1 MPLRSPGSGSAATD
15 SGQSLAVKTPLG
27 SNSSASQLP
36 KQRQGVVPGQVLLT
50 LDANTSVT
58 GGALTGNRMAARAPQ
73 TNNAALNK
81 ALHAAGATSLLPALP
96 SLPQASASSP
106 ATSQLRSSVSGVP
119 RAYVVH
125 MKDQDSAAV
134 ARTLEGTSGVAFAE
148 PNRYVNTMNTGAQ
161 PLSSSA
167 VRAAAVAAA
176 AAAKTPSA
184 STGAIPTN
192 YDLAYSAQSLLNA
205 GGVNAVGAFP
215 TLKRKFGQMPGAG
228 EIITNVSLG
237 DLIDESMA
245 NDSDHYAQG
254 AGATTVLRNGQ
265 RYLDL
270 PSMPLIPT
278 YVADENGSLS
288 GTATVENEDASL
300 GEVMLDFGV
309 MAPLPH
315 DRQRPGRTG
324 SGYTD
329 LLGIAPGAK
338 YRLVV
343 PQRPTTDQIAGALL
357 AAANQSPRPNVIT
370 ASLGVGTDAVGFPG
384 RYFEDDPVIHN
395 VVEYIVHQ
403 YGIVVSI
410 SSNDGTR
417 MYTRAA
423 VGPDGGSTPTDTARD
438 AAEATSIDDDAMST
452 TPTKVLDSGAIA
464 AGGTTLD
471 DTLAAPAG
479 RSTNGTVAETRI
491 SGFGVFS
498 SGFGSRVDL
507 SAPSD
512 NIIAFEHPVATLG
525 TPAGGPSDVNVVLSG
540 GTSASAP
547 EIAAA
552 AAVVLQASRLA
563 GHHLTPAQV
572 RTLLE
577 STARP
582 VSSPAQIDRPLH
594 VGPQIDVT
602 AATEK
607 ALGSKSGSSAGP
619 AIVRLA
625 VAHRVTFG
633 ALGGRFTEGTY
644 QNRIDLGDMASGRNG
659 EGLVGPVTFAGDVTG
674 VPSGAGAQYTL
685 TVGSTVWR
693 SNHPAIRVTP
703 KQLLAAA
710 HLPVVSTRDRT
721 IQLDYRVLLHGRV
734 RAGVHR
740 TLTIGPSDGRY
751 LEATAPGAPA
761 VVSAGQAVT
770 VHYDLTGVTKLSNP
784 QLVLSTVGH
793 WNPLLA
799 PTFTAAWHQDLKA
812 TTGTVTIP
820 ASAFDGGGG
829 IYGIG
834 ISQITNNPSLPSL
847 NTYGEF
853 APIRIKG
860 SSAADRPAAPL
871 LTGASGPAGH
881 NSEVNR
887 AKPAFSL
894 GYDVRGVPGA
904 ASAQVELS
912 APAPALSG
920 FNTFTNANGTKL
932 DDDGVDTPS
941 AAHHKLPATSGT
953 VRLDALKLGLKTSE
967 FYNVRVLALDSRG
980 RVLGQASPTSMLQVD
995 DGLAPDDSTVTSFAI
1010 AGADSLAALRMPAG
1024 GSVVRH
1030 YDPTTG
1036 TYGTLLTS
1044 DAPNSV
1050 YGVLGVIPATHNAL
1064 LVHQEDAFD
1073 GGGVSLE
1080 TWNTA
1085 TDTLVGDVTVPTGY
1099 TFVTGKVDP
1108 ARNRA
1113 AVLLRGSTEG
1123 ASALLPID
1131 LSTGTGASLI
1141 PLPDA
1146 AGLFPWQLI
1155 DIDSTTGDVSLMS
1168 TRTAGGC
1175 TGNADVPRVDLGTG
1189 TVTSAGSASRCTQ
1202 ELASDSAGTLYGLTA
1217 RSANRAF
1224 APTSI
1229 LTTVV
1234 GDDQTS
1240 RQIPI
1245 RTGAANSLAIDST
1258 NQLAVAG
1265 FDLPA
1270 GIPNGHQQGWIA
1282 DNNAT
1287 SQMQVTDLTTGQPV
1301 RTLSGFS
1308 QAAAASSD
1316 LLQYMPRQLQL
1327 DPATRTGWIFGAYD
1341 AQIQQFSY

>member
-1 MPLRSPGSGSAATD
+1 M
-15 SGQSLAVKTPLG
+15 
-27 SNSSASQLP
+27 
-36 KQRQGVVPGQVLLT
+36 
-50 LDANTSVT
+50 DANTSVT

-106 ATSQLRSSVSGVP
+106 TTSQLRSGVSGMP

-125 MKDQDSAAV
+125 MKDHDSAAV

-167 VRAAAVAAA
+167 VRAASAAAA

-184 STGAIPTN
+184 STDAIPTN

-205 GGVNAVGAFP
+205 GGVNAVGAFS
-215 TLKRKFGQMPGAG
+215 TLKRKFGQEPGAG
-228 EIITNVSLG
+228 EIITNVSIG
-237 DLIDESMA
+237 DLIDKSMV
-245 NDSDHYAQG
+245 NDSDPYALG
-254 AGATTVLRNGQ
+254 TGATTVLQDGQ

-278 YVADENGSLS
+278 YVADESGGLS
-288 GTATVENEDASL
+288 GTATVEHEDPSL

-315 DRQRPGRTG
+315 DQQRPDRTG
-324 SGYTD
+324 TGYTD
-329 LLGIAPGAK
+329 MLGIAPGAK

-343 PQRPTTDQIAGALL
+343 PRQPTTDQIAGALL

-370 ASLGVGTDAVGFPG
+370 ASLGEGTDVVGFPG

-395 VVEYIVHQ
+395 VVNYIVHQ

-417 MYTRAA
+417 MYTSAA

-438 AAEATSIDDDAMST
+438 AAEATSIDDDALST

-479 RSTNGTVAETRI
+479 QSTNGTVAETRI
-491 SGFGVFS
+491 SGFGAFS
-498 SGFGSRVDL
+498 SGFGTRVDL

-512 NIIAFEHPVATLG
+512 NIISFEHPTATLF
-525 TPAGGPSDVNVVLSG
+525 TSAGGPSDVKVVLNG

-547 EIAAA
+547 QIAAA

-582 VSSPAQIDRPLH
+582 VSSPAQIDQTLH
-594 VGPQIDVT
+594 VGPQIDIT
-602 AATEK
+602 AATET
-607 ALGSKSGSSAGP
+607 ALGRKSGSSAGP

-625 VAHRVTFG
+625 VAHRVTFA

-644 QNRIDLGDMASGRNG
+644 QNRIDLSDMASGGNG

-674 VPSGAGAQYTL
+674 APSGAGAQYTL

-693 SNHPAIRVTP
+693 SSNPAIRVMP
-703 KQLLAAA
+703 EQLLTAA
-710 HLPVVSTRDRT
+710 HLPVVSTQVRT

-740 TLTIGPSDGRY
+740 TLTIEPSDGRY
-751 LEATAPGAPA
+751 VEATAPRAPA

-799 PTFTAAWHQDLKA
+799 PIFDAAWHQDLKA

-834 ISQITNNPSLPSL
+834 ISQITEDPSLPFR

-853 APIRIKG
+853 APIRIQG

-871 LTGASGPAGH
+871 ITGASGPAGH
-881 NSEVNR
+881 TSEVNR

-894 GYDVRGVPGA
+894 AYDVRDVPGA
-904 ASAQVELS
+904 TSAQVEFS
-912 APAPALSG
+912 APAPAFSG
-920 FNTFTNANGTKL
+920 FNTFINANGTKL

-941 AAHHKLPATSGT
+941 AAHHTLPATSGT
-953 VRLDALKLGLKTSE
+953 VRLDALELGLRTSE
-967 FYNVRVLALDSRG
+967 FYNVRVFALDSRG

-1010 AGADSLAALRMPAG
+1010 DGTDSLAALRLPSG

-1036 TYGTLLTS
+1036 TYGNLLTS

-1050 YGVLGVIPATHNAL
+1050 YGVLGVIPATHHAL

-1073 GGGVSLE
+1073 GGAVSLE

-1085 TDTLVGDVTVPTGY
+1085 TDTLVSTVMMPTGY

-1108 ARNRA
+1108 ARGRA
-1113 AVLLRGSTEG
+1113 AVLLRDSTQDT
-1123 ASALLPID
+1123 SALLPID

-1146 AGLFPWQLI
+1146 ARLFPWQLI
-1155 DIDSTTGDVSLMS
+1155 DIDSTTGDVSLMPASS
-1168 TRTAGGC
+1168 TDICGGSV
-1175 TGNADVPRVDLGTG
+1175 DVPRVDLDTG
-1189 TVTSAGSASRCTQ
+1189 TVTSAGSTSRCTRN
-1202 ELASDSAGTLYGLTA
+1202 LASDGAGTLYGLTA
-1217 RSANRAF
+1217 HSANPAA
-1224 APTSI
+1224 APTSV
-1229 LTTVV
+1229 LSTVV

-1245 RTGAANSLAIDST
+1245 RTGTATSLAIDST
-1258 NQLAVAG
+1258 NQLAVTG
-1265 FDLPA
+1265 FDRPA
-1270 GIPNGHQQGWIA
+1270 GIPSGHQQGWIS

-1287 SQMQVTDLTTGQPV
+1287 AQMQITDLKTGQPV

-1308 QAAAASSD
+1308 LATAD
-1316 LLQYMPRQLQL
+1316 RTNLLQYMPRLVQL
-1327 DPATRTGWIFGAYD
+1327 DPATRTGWTLGLYD